1 MGDLVENNRARMRSE
16 DERLQKAT
24 GNDGETTSK
33 ESIRSSNETKSDAN
47 RIVDSVITVRPRFA
61 IFQRSNSPQDG
72 VLPCHV
78 DFYARPGTLG
88 VTTLCA
94 AK

>member
-1 MGDLVENNRARMRSE
+1 MRSE

-47 RIVDSVITVRPRFA
+47 RIVDSVITDLKGVHQKQ
-61 IFQRSNSPQDG
+61 QRD
-72 VLPCHV
+72 
-78 DFYARPGTLG
+78 
-88 VTTLCA
+88 
-94 AK
+94 KE

>member
-1 MGDLVENNRARMRSE
+1 MRSE

-47 RIVDSVITVRPRFA
+47 RIVDSVITTLCDFSA
-61 IFQRSNSPQDG
+61 LEFSQDG

-88 VTTLCA
+88 GVTT
-94 AK
+94 

>member
-1 MGDLVENNRARMRSE
+1 MGDYLKNKGARMRSE
-16 DERLQKAT
+16 DERPQKAT

-61 IFQRSNSPQDG
+61 IFQRLNFHKTEF
-72 VLPCHV
+72 C
-78 DFYARPGTLG
+78 R
-88 VTTLCA
+88 VT
-94 AK
+94 